1 MSISGIN
8 ILRTVD
14 VDFDKNLSRLG
25 EIPAALDVSNQVDA
39 ILSEVQKG
47 GDRSVVALTNRLDG
61 LSANALSDLEVSQD
75 RMRAAVER
83 LDPLVAEALTTAILR
98 VRRYHEEQKR
108 ALGDQVDWSFEDA
121 EGNQLGQIV
130 RGMKRIGVYAPGG
143 KAAYPSTVIM
153 TVVPAR
159 VAEVGEVLLTVPAPG
174 GVISDVLLAA
184 ASLAGVDR
192 VFTIGGAQAIAAMA
206 YGTETIPQVD
216 KIVGPGNLYVATAKQ
231 RVFGVVGIDMV
242 AGPSE
247 VVIVADDSANADWLV
262 MDMFAQAEHDEMAQ
276 SILISSS
283 DTLLTEVDRRIDAQ
297 LSAMPRA
304 EIIQNSI
311 FSRGALIQVRDQEE
325 AMRIV
330 NQLAPEHL
338 ELAVANPDQA
348 LTQVSAAGAIFLGH
362 HAGEVVGDY
371 TAGPSHVLPTSRSA
385 RFASPLGVYD
395 FQVRSSVVQC
405 SARGAVDLS
414 RDAAILAEAE
424 GLAAHAA
431 SARLRVQG

>member
-1 MSISGIN
+1 MTVSGIR
-8 ILRTVD
+8 ILRSTD
-14 VDFDKNLSRLG
+14 TDFDSAVRMLAV
-25 EIPAALDVSNQVDA
+25 IPDADDVSSQVDE
-39 ILSEVQKG
+39 ILAYVRQS
-47 GDRSVVALTNRLDG
+47 GDKAVIDLTNRFDR
-61 LSANALSDLEVSQD
+61 LSAQAMSDLEVSSD
-75 RMRAAVER
+75 RMEAAVDS
-83 LDPLVAEALTTAILR
+83 LDPLVAEALDSAVSR

-121 EGNQLGQIV
+121 DGNQLGQVV
-130 RGMKRIGVYAPGG
+130 RGMRRVGVYAPGG

-174 GVISDVLLAA
+174 GEVSDVLLAA

-192 VFTIGGAQAIAAMA
+192 VFTIGGAQAIGAMA

-231 RVFGVVGIDMV
+231 RVFGTVGIDMV

-247 VVIVADDSANADWLV
+247 VVILADESANPDWLV

-276 SILISSS
+276 SILISTSEA
-283 DTLLTEVDRRIDAQ
+283 LLEAVDRGMA
-297 LSAMPRA
+297 AMLDTMSRA
-304 EIIQNSI
+304 DIIRASI
-311 FSRGALIQVRDQEE
+311 TSRGALVHTRDLDES
-325 AMRIV
+325 IDLV

-338 ELAVANPDQA
+338 ELA
-348 LTQVSAAGAIFLGH
+348 LTEPNQVLPRITAAGAIFLGH

-371 TAGPSHVLPTSRSA
+371 TAGPSHVLPTSRTA
-385 RFASPLGVYD
+385 RFASPLGIYD

-414 RDAAILAEAE
+414 RNAAILAEAE
-424 GLAAHAA
+424 GLTAHAA
-431 SARLRVQG
+431 SARLRLQG